1 VVLVS
6 DETPRTYRLSVDL
19 TVEVS
24 GDGEVTISG
33 AATGGGDLLDETD
46 PLGRPVAVLAIEVDG
61 LWTDPASGLVESH
74 YVELTGWTVGEAVGQ
89 LYGLVVDDY
98 LSDWL
103 AGESPDPLDEGDRP

>member
-1 VVLVS
+1 
-6 DETPRTYRLSVDL
+6 
-19 TVEVS
+19 
-24 GDGEVTISG
+24 
-33 AATGGGDLLDETD
+33 
-46 PLGRPVAVLAIEVDG
+46 
-61 LWTDPASGLVESH
+61 VESH